1 MIAVDVSW
9 SRSSTYVAR
18 AGYTDAGIPMADIA
32 ADRHGTAWLVP
43 WLVQHRDKYTGIVM
57 QTNGAP
63 VSSLLDEIENAHTAV
78 NTAGSRCIR
87 GWMARCR

>member
-1 MIAVDVSW
+1 MRGYRWPILLRIVTALRGW
-9 SRSSTYVAR
+9 CRGWCSTA
-18 AGYTDAGIPMADIA
+18 T
-32 ADRHGTAWLVP
+32 
-43 WLVQHRDKYTGIVM
+43 KYTGIVM